1 MQFLAIPPEKQER
14 LSFSCGIMNR
24 RQNPGSCRQ
33 AAAAAPVYLS
43 RTYLLLNL
51 QFLRN
56 LIETSGKI
64 YFHARNCLI
73 RTMTKMD
80 WTESNIRLVVALFI
94 TKKRFLFLLFY
105 RIYSQYD
112 FVRIWEYFYI
122 ILEFSGQPG
131 GRRKAIGCK
140 IFFNEF

>member
-1 MQFLAIPPEKQER
+1 
-14 LSFSCGIMNR
+14 MNR

-56 LIETSGKI
+56 LIETSEKI

-73 RTMTKMD
+73 RMMTKMD
-80 WTESNIRLVVALFI
+80 WAESSIRLVVALCSLRKEF
-94 TKKRFLFLLFY
+94 
-105 RIYSQYD
+105 
-112 FVRIWEYFYI
+112 YFYYFIGFTTNPILFEYGSIFI
-122 ILEFSGQPG
+122 IYLSSADRGEVGEK
-131 GRRKAIGCK
+131 RLDAK
-140 IFFNEF
+140 